1 MPTEALPWY
10 ETVLIYAGIPL
21 LLLLVLAAWTLLP
34 HRDRGKTIYKPG
46 QPWQHDAVWYE
57 PHPDAAGVHGSG
69 EGAGHGAGHGELE
82 HPGAVAAAL
91 AIGERPH
98 EQRTEDELETAG
110 PRRTAAGGARGT
122 W

>member
-21 LLLLVLAAWTLLP
+21 LLLLVRAALTLLP
-34 HRDRGKTIYKPG
+34 HRDRGKTVYKPG

-57 PHPDAAGVHGSG
+57 PHPDAAGVHGAG

-82 HPGAVAAAL
+82 HPGAGAAAL

-98 EQRTEDELETAG
+98 EPVTEDELVNAG

>member
-21 LLLLVLAAWTLLP
+21 LLFLLLAAWTLLP
-34 HRDRGKTIYKPG
+34 HRNRDKTVYRPG
-46 QPWQHDAVWYE
+46 QPWQHEAIWYE
-57 PHPDAAGVHGSG
+57 PHPDAAGVHG
-69 EGAGHGAGHGELE
+69 AGSPAVAGGHGELEE

-91 AIGERPH
+91 ALGERPH
-98 EQRTEDELETAG
+98 EAEPAG

>member
-57 PHPDAAGVHGSG
+57 PHPDAAGVHGAG
-69 EGAGHGAGHGELE
+69 EGSGHGAGHGELE

-98 EQRTEDELETAG
+98 ELGTEDELATAG

>member
-21 LLLLVLAAWTLLP
+21 LLFLLLAAWTLLP
-34 HRDRGKTIYKPG
+34 HRDRGKTQYKPG
-46 QPWQHDAVWYE
+46 QPWQHDAIWYE
-57 PHPDAAGVHGSG
+57 PHPDAAGVHG
-69 EGAGHGAGHGELE
+69 AGHGTGSTAVHGELE

-98 EQRTEDELETAG
+98 EQGAEGDLATSG